1 MEQYHASVLAD
12 FMVWAKDNPKLS
24 TKPQTLKVFSK
35 EMNST
40 TVLGILPGD
49 KWSQ

>member
-1 MEQYHASVLAD
+1 MA
-12 FMVWAKDNPKLS
+12 WAKDNPKLS

-40 TVLGILPGD
+40 TVLGAIPGD
-49 KWSQ
+49 RWSN